1 MSYTF
6 RNDSCVQVGVGVIE
20 YVDCVAS
27 FRVVCDKRGWEEPI
41 HLDVTLEVLGNIYE
55 NPEILE

>member
-27 FRVVCDKRGWEEPI
+27 FRVVCDKRG
-41 HLDVTLEVLGNIYE
+41 
-55 NPEILE
+55 